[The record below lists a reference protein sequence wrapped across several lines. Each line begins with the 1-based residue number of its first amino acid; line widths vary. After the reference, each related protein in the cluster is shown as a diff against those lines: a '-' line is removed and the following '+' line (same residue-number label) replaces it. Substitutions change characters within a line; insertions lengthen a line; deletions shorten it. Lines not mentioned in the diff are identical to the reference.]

1 MCKKIGIV
9 KLFKI
14 YGIEVQEN
22 GYGDSYMFMEPLN
35 KGRILKDFKIW
46 MKFLHIVVQEKQG
59 FFAL

>member
-1 MCKKIGIV
+1 MCKKIDIV

-35 KGRILKDFKIW
+35 KGRTARHSFNSLSVGHPIPS
-46 MKFLHIVVQEKQG
+46 M
-59 FFAL
+59 